1 MKRRN
6 RGWRW
11 VWAVCAAGCVLQ
23 AGSCTL
29 NQDTLGELASEV
41 VTRQTANFL
50 SDAVFFIMDN
60 LLVRLSA

>member
-6 RGWRW
+6 RRWRW
-11 VWAVCAAGCVLQ
+11 VWGVLACGCVLQ

-29 NQDTLGELASEV
+29 NQDTLSALASEV
-41 VTRQTANFL
+41 VTRQAANFL

-60 LLVRLSA
+60 ALVRLSA